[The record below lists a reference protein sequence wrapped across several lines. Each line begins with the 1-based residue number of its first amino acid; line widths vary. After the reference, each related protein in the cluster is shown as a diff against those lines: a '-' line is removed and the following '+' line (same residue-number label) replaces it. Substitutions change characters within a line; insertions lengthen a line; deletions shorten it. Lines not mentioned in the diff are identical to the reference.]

1 MTEPAVLSVSRHA
14 VTFVM
19 LTVLLDM
26 VGFGIII
33 PVLPKLIGD
42 VAHVGLS
49 DAARIGGWMA
59 AAYSIAQFIF
69 GPTMGNLSDRF
80 GRRPLL
86 LLGIFGLGV
95 DFLAQGLAPSI
106 GWLFFGRILA
116 GLCGASWVIANAYI
130 ADITPPEGRAKAFGL
145 MGAAFGLGFIIGP
158 AIGGLLGEFGARVPF
173 YVAAFVSFLNLIYGY
188 FVLPETLAPAN
199 RRRFDWARSNPL
211 GVFKVFRHYHG
222 VLPMCAVLAMFFFF
236 TSLYPAIWAFWGK
249 AKFGWSPATI
259 GLSLAVFGLVM
270 AGFQGGLTAPFVKW
284 FGEKRTVS
292 VGLVCGMIAAAGYGL
307 APSLSVVVVLMLV
320 HGPEGF
326 IHPMLTALMS
336 KRVPEN
342 AQGELQGGLSAI
354 MNVAILTGTIFYTQ
368 LFGYFV
374 GDTAAFQSPDIAYFV
389 AGFGMAV
396 TLALYLWLVGHE
408 REDVMVTG
416 GAL

>member
-1 MTEPAVLSVSRHA
+1 MSDLTPAPASRHA

-19 LTVLLDM
+19 ITVFLDM

-33 PVLPKLIGD
+33 PVLPKLIGE
-42 VAHVGLS
+42 VAQVGLS
-49 DAARIGGWMA
+49 EAAKIGGWMA

-69 GPTMGNLSDRF
+69 GPMVGNLSDRF

-95 DFLAQGLAPSI
+95 DFLAQGLAPST

-116 GLCGASWVIANAYI
+116 GVCGASWVIANAYLS
-130 ADITPPEGRAKAFGL
+130 DITPPEGRGKAFGL

-173 YVAAFVSFLNLIYGY
+173 YAAAFVSFLNLIYGY
-188 FVLPETLAPAN
+188 FVLPETLTPAN
-199 RRRFDWARSNPL
+199 RRSFDWARSNPL
-211 GVFKVFRHYHG
+211 GVFKVFRNYHG
-222 VLPMCAVLAMFFFF
+222 VLPMCGVLAMFFFF

-249 AKFGWSPATI
+249 AKFGWDTATI

-270 AGFQGGLTAPFVKW
+270 AGFQGGLTGRFVQW
-284 FGEKRTVS
+284 FGERRTVTIGLATS
-292 VGLVCGMIAAAGYGL
+292 VIAATGYGF

-326 IHPMLTALMS
+326 IHPMLTGLMS

-342 AQGELQGGLSAI
+342 AQGELQGGLAAI
-354 MNVAILTGTIFYTQ
+354 MNVAMLTGTIFYTQ
-368 LFGYFV
+368 IFGYFISE
-374 GDTAAFQSPDIAYFV
+374 GAPFQSVDVAYFV
-389 AGFGMAV
+389 AGGGMAA
-396 TLALYLWLVGHE
+396 TLALYLWLVGHP
-408 REDVMVTG
+408 DM
-416 GAL
+416 ALTETAL

>member
-1 MTEPAVLSVSRHA
+1 MSETGRAAPSKHA
-14 VTFVM
+14 VSFV
-19 LTVLLDM
+19 LITVFLDM

-42 VAHVGLS
+42 VAQVGLAE
-49 DAARIGGWMA
+49 AAKIGGWMA
-59 AAYSIAQFIF
+59 AAYSIAQFAF

-95 DFLAQGLAPSI
+95 DFLAQGLAPNI
-106 GWLFFGRILA
+106 GWLFFGRIFA

-130 ADITPPEGRAKAFGL
+130 ADVTPPEGRGKAFGL

-158 AIGGLLGEFGARVPF
+158 AIGGLLGVFGARVPF
-173 YVAAFVSFLNLIYGY
+173 YVAALVSFLNLIYGY

-199 RRRFDWARSNPL
+199 RRKFDWARANPL
-211 GVFKVFRHYHG
+211 GVFKVFQAYHG
-222 VLPMCAVLAMFFFF
+222 VLPLCAVLAMFFFF
-236 TSLYPAIWAFWGK
+236 TALYPALWAFWGK
-249 AKFGWSPATI
+249 AKFGWDTATV

-270 AGFQGGLTAPFVKW
+270 AGFQGGLTGPFVRW
-284 FGEKRTVS
+284 FGEKRTVAI
-292 VGLVCGMIAAAGYGL
+292 GLATSMVAATGYGL

-354 MNVAILTGTIFYTQ
+354 MNLAMLTGTIFYTQ
-368 LFGYFV
+368 LFGYFM
-374 GDTAAFQSPDIAYFV
+374 GATSPFPSADIAYFV
-389 AGFGMAV
+389 AGGGMAV
-396 TLALYLWLVGHE
+396 TLALYLWLVGHQ
-408 REDVMVTG
+408 REA
-416 GAL
+416 GAAKEETA